1 MFQFP
6 FSISCHPIQSNSSSS
21 SSPSSSCCSLFP
33 SNYLMPINDGQQHI
47 QQQPETP
54 YQQNTL
60 QSLDVSSLTD
70 DQLECLCL
78 VLENF
83 ENFRGLELLLN
94 LLPPTVPEKSL
105 AKSVLLRVKAVLLFH
120 QGRYEEFKEYIKLNK
135 FKQKDHNLLQ
145 NLWNE
150 ANYAEASKQR
160 TKPLDAVSRYRI
172 RKKNIFPSSIWDG
185 EGTSYCFKKKAREI
199 LKQAYKIDSIPNIQ
213 TKQELAKQTEL
224 SVLQVSNWF
233 KNQRQRARQN
243 IRESKQLKNKKI
255 SEECNCCNTSSSDYA
270 ESEGRQSVNHKRK
283 G

>member
-1 MFQFP
+1 
-6 FSISCHPIQSNSSSS
+6 
-21 SSPSSSCCSLFP
+21 
-33 SNYLMPINDGQQHI
+33 MPINDSQQNI

-60 QSLDVSSLTD
+60 QRHFFIFFLNLFPKHKHFLFLYKFIFFLFRHSLDVSSLTD
-70 DQLECLCL
+70 DQLENYYLIYSL
-78 VLENF
+78 QQFLK
-83 ENFRGLELLLN
+83 
-94 LLPPTVPEKSL
+94 KSL

-270 ESEGRQSVNHKRK
+270 ESEGRQSVNQK

>member
-1 MFQFP
+1 MTSWSAF
-6 FSISCHPIQSNSSSS
+6 
-21 SSPSSSCCSLFP
+21 
-33 SNYLMPINDGQQHI
+33 
-47 QQQPETP
+47 
-54 YQQNTL
+54 
-60 QSLDVSSLTD
+60 
-70 DQLECLCL
+70 
-78 VLENF
+78 
-83 ENFRGLELLLN
+83 ELLLN
-94 LLPPTVPEKSL
+94 LLPPTVPEKGL

-243 IRESKQLKNKKI
+243 IRFGNLKLI
-255 SEECNCCNTSSSDYA
+255 
-270 ESEGRQSVNHKRK
+270 
-283 G
+283 

>member
-1 MFQFP
+1 MTSWSAF
-6 FSISCHPIQSNSSSS
+6 
-21 SSPSSSCCSLFP
+21 
-33 SNYLMPINDGQQHI
+33 
-47 QQQPETP
+47 
-54 YQQNTL
+54 
-60 QSLDVSSLTD
+60 
-70 DQLECLCL
+70 
-78 VLENF
+78 
-83 ENFRGLELLLN
+83 ELLLN

-243 IRESKQLKNKKI
+243 IRESKQLKNEKI
-255 SEECNCCNTSSSDYA
+255 SEECNCCNTSSDYA
-270 ESEGRQSVNHKRK
+270 ESEGRQSVNQK

>member
-1 MFQFP
+1 MDKPMINLYEKFQLD
-6 FSISCHPIQSNSSSS
+6 C
-21 SSPSSSCCSLFP
+21 
-33 SNYLMPINDGQQHI
+33 
-47 QQQPETP
+47 
-54 YQQNTL
+54 
-60 QSLDVSSLTD
+60 LDVISLTD

-172 RKKNIFPSSIWDG
+172 RKKNIFPSSIWD
-185 EGTSYCFKKKAREI
+185 AREI
-199 LKQAYKIDSIPNIQ
+199 LKQAYKIDAIPNIQ

-224 SVLQVSNWF
+224 SVLQVSN
-233 KNQRQRARQN
+233 
-243 IRESKQLKNKKI
+243 
-255 SEECNCCNTSSSDYA
+255 
-270 ESEGRQSVNHKRK
+270 
-283 G
+283 

>member
-1 MFQFP
+1 MLQFP
-6 FSISCHPIQSNSSSS
+6 FSISCHPIQSNSSFS
-21 SSPSSSCCSLFP
+21 SSPSSCCSLFP
-33 SNYLMPINDGQQHI
+33 SHYLMPINDGQHI

-60 QSLDVSSLTD
+60 QRHFLIFSKHFLFYFYINLYIYFLLFPHSLDVSSLTD

-78 VLENF
+78 ILENF

-94 LLPPTVPEKSL
+94 LLPPPTVPEKSL
-105 AKSVLLRVKAVLLFH
+105 AKSVLIRVKAVLLFH

-160 TKPLDAVSRYRI
+160 TKPLDPVSRYRI

-199 LKQAYKIDSIPNIQ
+199 LKQAYKIDSIPNLQ

-243 IRESKQLKNKKI
+243 IRLKNLKLKI
-255 SEECNCCNTSSSDYA
+255 F
-270 ESEGRQSVNHKRK
+270 RK
-283 G
+283 IF